1 MRIATWNVNSVNA
14 RLETVLRWFEE
25 AAPDVACLQEIK
37 CLDEAFPRADITVTA
52 NPVAL
57 DTETVFQKVMLIAS
71 RRGQAIHHLN
81 VQQIDGKLAVSFD
94 LEVDG
99 DMKLAT
105 AHEAATRLEN
115 SIRRELGAHVEVESH
130 IEPQPEKLL
139 DGAPAPA
146 KVSASIAKVL
156 TQLARKQKD
165 LTDLHNVRIRQTAH
179 GLFVHY
185 HCRFA
190 GDRSVDHVHAAVD
203 HIENGLQDRFPDIRR
218 VIAHAEPIGRARH
231 RL

>member
-1 MRIATWNVNSVNA
+1 MFEKAIGLDSLFVAPRIGLGQTY
-14 RLETVLRWFEE
+14 ELRGEYNKAQASFEKG
-25 AAPDVACLQEIK
+25 L
-37 CLDEAFPRADITVTA
+37 
-52 NPVAL
+52 
-57 DTETVFQKVMLIAS
+57 
-71 RRGQAIHHLN
+71 AI
-81 VQQIDGKLAVSFD
+81 
-94 LEVDG
+94 
-99 DMKLAT
+99 
-105 AHEAATRLEN
+105 
-115 SIRRELGAHVEVESH
+115 
-130 IEPQPEKLL
+130 
-139 DGAPAPA
+139 
-146 KVSASIAKVL
+146 
-156 TQLARKQKD
+156 ARKQKD

>member
-1 MRIATWNVNSVNA
+1 MVR
-14 RLETVLRWFEE
+14 
-25 AAPDVACLQEIK
+25 
-37 CLDEAFPRADITVTA
+37 
-52 NPVAL
+52 
-57 DTETVFQKVMLIAS
+57 S
-71 RRGQAIHHLN
+71 RRGPNRARRGGGARGHDD
-81 VQQIDGKLAVSFD
+81 VVDAGLAR
-94 LEVDG
+94 G
-99 DMKLAT
+99 
-105 AHEAATRLEN
+105 EA
-115 SIRRELGAHVEVESH
+115 
-130 IEPQPEKLL
+130 